1 MNSMTGRNYKIEVFT
16 SLEKIAPR
24 WMELEHE
31 GHASP
36 FQSHAWCRALHS
48 HIGHRRGARPC
59 IVVIADTIS
68 AKDVMLLPLMLG
80 PDGGGRRRISFFDFG
95 VSDYS
100 APVTAAG
107 FTPDAGLMRKL
118 WRRILEQLPKADYL
132 QFTKLPE
139 NPGDRPNPLLN
150 VLETQ
155 VSTLKSY
162 DLDLPE
168 NWSDYHLK
176 SLSHRMR
183 KNLRQRWRKLKT
195 EGKTGLL
202 HGDTPQR
209 ALEIFNILLRQR
221 QERFAALK
229 REEILNR
236 PEYVD
241 FYRALITDPLSPGV
255 ITALTVDEKIIAVL
269 YGLVYKG
276 RYTMLLSS
284 FEGAEWAQHSP
295 GLLVI
300 EAMMQWLH
308 GNGIGVYDFTIGSE
322 PYKRK
327 LGGREHNLYECMLPF
342 TLTGR
347 TLGAAS
353 SARRGIKSL
362 LGKI

>member
-1 MNSMTGRNYKIEVFT
+1 MTGKNYKIEVFT
-16 SLEKIAPR
+16 CLQQIAPR
-24 WMELEHE
+24 WTDLERK
-31 GHASP
+31 GLASP
-36 FQSHAWCRALHS
+36 FQSHAWCRALYH
-48 HIGHRRGARPC
+48 HIGRRRGAEPC
-59 IVVIADTIS
+59 IVVITDA
-68 AKDVMLLPLMLG
+68 ARGKDVMLLPLMLG
-80 PDGGGRRRISFFDFG
+80 PDGGGRRMISFIDLG

-100 APVTAAG
+100 APVMAAG
-107 FTPDAGLMRKL
+107 FTPDAGLMREL
-118 WRRILEQLPKADYL
+118 WPRILEQLPEADYL

-139 NPGDRPNPLLN
+139 KLGDLPNPLLD
-150 VLETQ
+150 VVETQ
-155 VSTLKSY
+155 VSALKSY
-162 DLDLPE
+162 DLDFPE

-176 SLSHRMR
+176 LLSHRMR

-195 EGKTGLL
+195 EGKTDLL

-221 QERFAALK
+221 RERFAALK

-236 PEYVD
+236 PDYVD
-241 FYRALITDPLSPGV
+241 FYRAIITDPQSPGI
-255 ITALTVDEKIIAVL
+255 ITALTIDEQIIAVL

-284 FEGAEWAQHSP
+284 FESVERAQHSP

-308 GNGIGVYDFTIGSE
+308 GSGIGVYDFTIGSE
-322 PYKRK
+322 PYKLK
-327 LGGREHNLYECMLPF
+327 LGGREHDLYEYMLPF
-342 TLTGR
+342 TLPGR
-347 TLGAAS
+347 ALSAAS